1 MPTFVTLVRFTAE
14 GAKTITGSRKR
25 YEAYEKRVQ
34 DAGGRVVASYGL
46 LGEYDILTIADLPSE
61 KAAARIAL
69 ATGSLGT
76 VSTQTL
82 TAIPIKEFYDMIDEV
97 VGARPATAS

>member
-1 MPTFVTLVRFTAE
+1 MPTFVTMVRFTAE
-14 GAKTITGSRKR
+14 GAKSIGDSRKR

-46 LGEYDILTIADLPSE
+46 LGEYDVITIADLPSE

-69 ATGSLGT
+69 ATASLGT
-76 VSTQTL
+76 VTTQTL
-82 TAIPIKEFYDMIDEV
+82 TAIPIKEFYDMIEET
-97 VGARPATAS
+97 VGAGKVSAG